1 VPANKARI
9 RLRTIR
15 PFHCRKTV
23 SAFREPR
30 LPAAGRLAYHRSL
43 KPLLIGIA
51 GPSCAGK
58 SELAQRLGALL
69 PATVV
74 SLDRYYRDL
83 SHLSFEERTRW
94 NFDVP
99 DALELDL
106 LASHLKALAAGETV
120 EIPVYDFTQHVR
132 TSRRTQVAAADC
144 VVFEGLFT
152 LYREDIRALLDFRV
166 FVEAPDEVCF
176 ARRLE
181 RDVRERGRTPESVRQ
196 QFESTVRPMAER
208 YILPTRV
215 YADVVLDGTAPR
227 EALVESVLHEL
238 ERRGLWPQRR
248 RAAQ

>member
-1 VPANKARI
+1 
-9 RLRTIR
+9 
-15 PFHCRKTV
+15 
-23 SAFREPR
+23 
-30 LPAAGRLAYHRSL
+30 L

-58 SELAQRLGALL
+58 SELAHRLGALL

-106 LASHLKALAAGETV
+106 LASHLTALAAGETV

-132 TSRRTQVAAADC
+132 TNQRTRVAAADC

-152 LYREDIRALLDFRV
+152 LYREDIRALLDFKV
-166 FVEAPDEVCF
+166 FVEAPDEVCL

-181 RDVRERGRTPESVRQ
+181 RDVRERGRTPESVRR
-196 QFESTVRPMAER
+196 QFETTVRPMAER
-208 YILPTRV
+208 YILPTRAW
-215 YADVVLDGTAPR
+215 ADLVLDGTAPR
-227 EALVESVLHEL
+227 EALVECVLREL
-238 ERRGLWPQRR
+238 ERRGLWPRR
-248 RAAQ
+248 ELPRH